1 MQFGNANSRIQGS
14 NVSNNLQFFTGGTE
28 RFEIA
33 NATATFTTDV
43 EIGGNLTISGNVV
56 APNAPTNLSLSVV
69 GETINVTF
77 TASTTSSID
86 AYLVYSSVDGSDY
99 GLISIIPPDDFG
111 STMSIIDSAF
121 TVTGTQAYRVY
132 AVKAG
137 KLSSALSGNIS
148 YTVSTAEPTNLSVVA
163 LNNAF
168 YIQYDPPS
176 SNSRF
181 VTAYKIYKHEHATQG
196 SLDRT
201 QATEIYSGMNKSYMY
216 QISGSNNTNF
226 HQFWVETTIAT

>member
-1 MQFGNANSRIQGS
+1 MRTLDSGSNNVPLIFESQNGSSSSPVERFRINSNGNALFSQ
-14 NVSNNLQFFTGGTE
+14 
-28 RFEIA
+28 
-33 NATATFTTDV
+33 
-43 EIGGNLTISGNVV
+43 NLTVNGTFEVSTL
-56 APNAPTNLSLSVV
+56 ATPNAPTNLSLSVV

-77 TASTTSSID
+77 TASTTSNID

-148 YTVSTAEPTNLSVVA
+148 YTVSSAEPTNLSVVPM
-163 LNNAF
+163 NNAF

-181 VTAYKIYKHEHATQG
+181 VSAYKIFKHEHANQG

-216 QISGSNNTNF
+216 PISGSNNTNF